1 MPGMVATGS
10 DGDRPS
16 LGTTSIMV
24 CTGTEQAGEWGKVGG
39 KVMQA
44 ACRVNR
50 APLFLFHLFC
60 LRPKPGRPQIRL
72 LNSRKLGVV
81 MFEVSPSL

>member
-1 MPGMVATGS
+1 MVATGT

-16 LGTTSIMV
+16 LGTTSLMV

-39 KVMQA
+39 KVTQA
-44 ACRVNR
+44 ACRVNG
-50 APLFLFHLFC
+50 APLSLFYLFC

-72 LNSRKLGVV
+72 LNTRKLGVM
-81 MFEVSPSL
+81 MFEVSTSL

>member
-1 MPGMVATGS
+1 MATGT

-16 LGTTSIMV
+16 LVTTFIMV

-44 ACRVNR
+44 ACRVNG
-50 APLFLFHLFC
+50 APLFFHLFC

-72 LNSRKLGVV
+72 LNTRKLGVM
-81 MFEVSPSL
+81 MFEVSLSM